1 MPGAGGD
8 QADDPRPS
16 RSPDEGCGGGDDW
29 PDVLVGDHCAAFVR
43 LEPGGPDGC
52 ALRDLFVD
60 APKQVAA
67 GQTYRMTAVP
77 AGGGPIYAWSW
88 QPGGQTAPSITV
100 KAPSTNTT
108 QNWAVQV
115 TNLSGRGTVSRSGSV
130 RVINNSCTRACAIER
145 TACIA
150 DGVPAAQC
158 ASAYEACITA
168 CGP

>member
-1 MPGAGGD
+1 MRISQSFPGFEPKFIAGP
-8 QADDPRPS
+8 DDVIGVYTGLPDRFPSQCRARAVTRLTIPERPN
-16 RSPDEGCGGGDDW
+16 PNEGCGAGDDW

-88 QPGGQTAPSITV
+88 QPGGQTAPSISV
-100 KAPSTNTT
+100 KAPARARCRTG
-108 QNWAVQV
+108 W
-115 TNLSGRGTVSRSGSV
+115 SR
-130 RVINNSCTRACAIER
+130 
-145 TACIA
+145 
-150 DGVPAAQC
+150 
-158 ASAYEACITA
+158 
-168 CGP
+168 